1 MDANCVCAGTS
12 VFDCP
17 NLMLNIGDAC
27 DDGDAGTYNDV
38 VDANCVCAGTPYD
51 CPNLMANIGDAC
63 DDGDPNTSVM

>member
-1 MDANCVCAGTS
+1 
-12 VFDCP
+12 
-17 NLMLNIGDAC
+17 MLNIGDAC

-63 DDGDPNTSVM
+63 DDGDPNTSVMRWTPTAYAPAPRSSIART